1 MDLNFLKYNLPLP
14 DVTGRKMVHYSFL
27 DRGDVVAFKTNDHRT
42 GIIVM
47 EFKDMMMVAVNLY
60 GEKQQLWYSDPL
72 PEDIELYEPSEE
84 ERIWG
89 YQFFLEYEST
99 INSTYYNKNHFI
111 TFIDNECYEDDN
123 GYQKRFCFDFLSRA
137 HKMLDNQQREVL
149 KKELGEVIMQSRGLQ
164 FNRLRMENYCFLMGI
179 LMIAEKHSGGDD
191 IDVRIDKYRKNW
203 RHFSWMYGMVI
214 GQVVG
219 SRLHNFTA
227 VVNQTGQN
235 SRDSYLHLYLPLVEN
250 NIDTIC
256 LYNDDDRGKL
266 VKAIEKMRT
275 KESQVEQSTDL
286 DYIYGLLFPKYFKEA
301 MSSQRPAATI
311 AELRKEIAVKDQKIN
326 ELESSIKNLKNQY
339 DDVVSKLTDAV
350 SAVENDLITP
360 NDLKTAFLRFDS
372 TMAHTLFGSV
382 ATVLT
387 NNSTWQKY
395 APQIQQAIIDKQE
408 MEKNR
413 DKIKQEIV
421 LYKHVEREVN
431 NVENG
436 GIGFQTNN

>member
-27 DRGDVVAFKTNDHRT
+27 DRGDVVAFKTNDYRT

-164 FNRLRMENYCFLMGI
+164 FNRLRMEYYCFLMGI

-203 RHFSWMYGMVI
+203 RHFSWMYGMIIGRVI
-214 GQVVG
+214 G

-256 LYNDDDRGKL
+256 LYTDDNPEKL
-266 VKAIEKMRT
+266 KNAIEKMRGR
-275 KESQVEQSTDL
+275 ESLVQQSTELDDL
-286 DYIYGLLFPKYFKEA
+286 YGILFPKYFKEA

-311 AELRKEIAVKDQKIN
+311 AELRKELAERDKKIKDL
-326 ELESSIKNLKNQY
+326 ELSVNSLKNQY
-339 DDVVSKLTDAV
+339 EETVSKLTDAV
-350 SAVENDLITP
+350 NAVEKDIFTP
-360 NDLKTAFLRFDS
+360 NNLKDAFLLFDS

-382 ATVLT
+382 ATLLT

>member
-1 MDLNFLKYNLPLP
+1 MLNYNLPFP
-14 DVTGRKMVHYSFL
+14 DVAGRKMINPFYLH
-27 DRGDVVAFKTNDHRT
+27 RGDVVAFKSRDQRT

-47 EFKDMMMVAVNLY
+47 EFSDTMMVAVNLY
-60 GEKQQLWYSDPL
+60 EEEGRLWYSDLL
-72 PEDIELYEPSEE
+72 PEDLLLFEASEE
-84 ERIWG
+84 EKLWG
-89 YQFFLEYEST
+89 YQFFLEYESA
-99 INSTYYNKNHFI
+99 ISSLYYKNHFI
-111 TFIDNECYEDDN
+111 SFIDAESPKDDQDYV
-123 GYQKRFCFDFLSRA
+123 GRFCIELLSRA
-137 HKMLDNQQREVL
+137 HKMLDIQQRQVL

-179 LMIAEKHSGGDD
+179 LMIAEHSGGDD

-203 RHFSWMYGMVI
+203 RHFSWMYGMIIGRVI
-214 GQVVG
+214 G

-256 LYNDDDRGKL
+256 LYTDDNPEKL
-266 VKAIEKMRT
+266 KNAIEKMRGR
-275 KESQVEQSTDL
+275 ESLVQQSTELDDL
-286 DYIYGLLFPKYFKEA
+286 YGILFPKYFKEA

-311 AELRKEIAVKDQKIN
+311 AELRKELAERDKKIKDL
-326 ELESSIKNLKNQY
+326 ELSVNSLKNQY
-339 DDVVSKLTDAV
+339 EETVSKLTDAV
-350 SAVENDLITP
+350 NAVEKDIFTP
-360 NDLKTAFLRFDS
+360 NNLKDAFLLFDS

-382 ATVLT
+382 ATLLT